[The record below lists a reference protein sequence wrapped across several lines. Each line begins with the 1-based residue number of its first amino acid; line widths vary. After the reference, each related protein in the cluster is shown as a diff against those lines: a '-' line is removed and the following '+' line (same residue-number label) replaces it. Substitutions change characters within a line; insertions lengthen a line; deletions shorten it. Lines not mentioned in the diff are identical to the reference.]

1 MKRIYCIGDSNTFGH
16 DPRSKLGE
24 PYGDD
29 ERWTGRLAQ
38 YGFEVIN
45 TGRNGLCIPDPR
57 EFPALGERV
66 RSAGPVDAVTVMLGT
81 NDLLRGADAGTAAGR
96 MEKLLVFLRDGIGGA
111 KLVLIAPPPMVRGE
125 WVPTDNLVEESQK
138 MTEAYRRLA
147 ERTGIVFADAG
158 EWNAELTFDG
168 VHLTAGGHAA
178 FAEGL
183 NRLLEELLL

>member
-57 EFPALGERV
+57 EFPALGDSIGRT
-66 RSAGPVDAVTVMLGT
+66 GPLDAVTVMLGT
-81 NDLLRGADAGTAAGR
+81 NDLLRGADAGMAAHR
-96 MEKLLVFLRDGIGGA
+96 MEKLLVFLRDNVGGA

-168 VHLTAGGHAA
+168 VHLTAAGHAA

-183 NRLLEELLL
+183 KRLLEELLT